1 MSIKKG
7 DFVTRIS
14 YNSDLVFRVI
24 ETQFDIENN
33 VWYAVLKG
41 IDTRLIANAPLR
53 DLLKVGEKEIKVRKS
68 RLFMTSEKKI
78 RQIYRQRAIDH
89 ATCGWRNK
97 KNNLIFQ
104 EIPGSVLHLDGDEDY
119 MCECVD
125 YYGQMKIPI
134 TSFFVN
140 ERDQPKVVRQLLEQ
154 YHPDILVLTG
164 HDGLIA
170 SKKKK
175 QELSNYHHSRYFV
188 EAVKEARKF
197 DSNKDNLIIFAGACQ
212 SCYEKLIEAGANFAS
227 APERV
232 FIHCFDPV
240 LIAEKIAYTSI
251 NEIVKIDDILI
262 NTITGI
268 RGVGGVETRGKFRLG
283 LPKIEHRK

>member
-7 DFVTRIS
+7 DFVTRKS
-14 YNSDLVFRVI
+14 YDSDLVFRVI

-41 IDTRLIANAPLR
+41 IDTRLIANAPLP
-53 DLLKVGEKEIKVRKS
+53 DLIKVGEKEIKARKS
-68 RLFMTSEKKI
+68 RLFMASEKKI

-89 ATCGWRNK
+89 ATSGWRNK

-134 TSFFVN
+134 TSFFIS